1 MRASWL
7 EGGRGRVTFRE
18 EFVDAYAY
26 AFANGWDPNGKNLSM
41 LMRMLLLMVG
51 IPSASSDV
59 CVGGC
64 R

>member
-1 MRASWL
+1 MRACVVVA
-7 EGGRGRVTFRE
+7 ECDTPTRE

-26 AFANGWDPNGKNLSM
+26 AFANDWDPNGKNLSM
-41 LMRMLLLMVG
+41 LMLMLLLMVG
-51 IPSASSDV
+51 IPSASSDA